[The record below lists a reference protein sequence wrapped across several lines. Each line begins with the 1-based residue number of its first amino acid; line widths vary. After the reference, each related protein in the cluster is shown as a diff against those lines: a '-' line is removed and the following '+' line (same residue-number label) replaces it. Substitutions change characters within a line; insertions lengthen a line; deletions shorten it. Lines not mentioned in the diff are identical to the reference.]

1 MATAVYF
8 AEEGEPDSKFDSIPA
23 AIWWSF
29 ITISTIGYGDVVP
42 SSNWGKVVGSLA
54 SIAGIICLSLPLPAI
69 VQNFHK
75 VHALE
80 GRRKFSEK
88 VFTQLKINRAVKE
101 KLFMEIEKKELAKT
115 VDTSLQ
121 VYGESYPYPQKL
133 LKHIQAN
140 YSTPGREMARETTI
154 YHSC

>member
-121 VYGESYPYPQKL
+121 VYGQNLTVKSIHKSY
-133 LKHIQAN
+133 
-140 YSTPGREMARETTI
+140 
-154 YHSC
+154 